1 MMGGFTIASSCGSL
15 HEHAGHA
22 QNAREAWGTIHFIPL
37 LNACLQLDES
47 ETLDIEGF
55 AHELVPWEPSQEAG
69 GGYASESD
77 ASDVSHAF
85 INASVQT
92 MSQMD
97 GTWELATSDG
107 APHR

>member
-1 MMGGFTIASSCGSL
+1 MGYDTFHSS
-15 HEHAGHA
+15 
-22 QNAREAWGTIHFIPL
+22 L

-47 ETLDIEGF
+47 EPLDIEGF
-55 AHELVPWEPSQEAG
+55 AHEVVPWEPSQEAG

-92 MSQMD
+92 TSQMD
-97 GTWELATSDG
+97 GTFARLQQQEPAADG
-107 APHR
+107 ARRLCAPTARLQ

>member
-1 MMGGFTIASSCGSL
+1 MAL
-15 HEHAGHA
+15 RLHAGQT
-22 QNAREAWGTIHFIPL
+22 QNARDAWGTIHFIPL

-47 ETLDIEGF
+47 EPLDIEGF
-55 AHELVPWEPSQEAG
+55 AHEVEPWEPSQEAG

-107 APHR
+107 APHH